1 MMKSRLVQ
9 WVLSKL
15 FPYTKPTTVVKEYG
29 SHETWRKR
37 KLRENE
43 EFYGRQDGW
52 RC

>member
-1 MMKSRLVQ
+1 MRSRLVQ
-9 WVLSKL
+9 WILSKL
-15 FPYTKPTTVVKEYG
+15 FPYTKPSTVVYEYV
-29 SHETWRKR
+29 SDETWYKR

>member
-1 MMKSRLVQ
+1 MMKRLVQ

-15 FPYTKPTTVVKEYG
+15 FPYNKPTTVVKEYVTDD
-29 SHETWRKR
+29 TWHKL

-43 EFYGRQDGW
+43 EFWGRQDGW